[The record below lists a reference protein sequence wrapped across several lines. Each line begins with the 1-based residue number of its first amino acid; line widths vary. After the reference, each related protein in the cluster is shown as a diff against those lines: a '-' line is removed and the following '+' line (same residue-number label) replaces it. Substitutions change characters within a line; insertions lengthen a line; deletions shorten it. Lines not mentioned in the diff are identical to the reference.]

1 MRNFILVACFVGLLV
16 SGSTVLAETRTVQFI
31 NSTISDE
38 NSNYIEL
45 RSGSRWELLTS
56 RYVMTNQDVIIVLDS
71 KSANDPR
78 IEGTAYIEGTKIR
91 VRRLSGDD
99 VFESGVL
106 TRVQE
111 SRLEGAILKLSD
123 GTLLEIPE
131 YDRYDTGWWL
141 PPYDALL
148 TKGGMYLW
156 NLEKGKRVWVD
167 RVINP

>member
-1 MRNFILVACFVGLLV
+1 
-16 SGSTVLAETRTVQFI
+16 
-31 NSTISDE
+31 
-38 NSNYIEL
+38 
-45 RSGSRWELLTS
+45 
-56 RYVMTNQDVIIVLDS
+56 MTNQDVIIVLDS